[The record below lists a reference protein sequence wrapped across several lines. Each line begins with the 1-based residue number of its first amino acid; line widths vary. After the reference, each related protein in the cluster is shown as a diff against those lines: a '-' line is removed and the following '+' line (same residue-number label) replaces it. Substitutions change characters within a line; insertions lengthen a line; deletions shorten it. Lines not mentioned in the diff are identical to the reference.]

1 MAPKKKS
8 SKNKHNEAALLL
20 QLLRKVLPKAAPDPQ
35 LAELIYSA
43 VEAELRND
51 NQADAFQQFCERME
65 LPDLEAKTL
74 QEVQQQLMAAF
85 GDGDVTVTPDEE
97 KKAIAVEVSLPDG
110 SQLNTSI
117 PVRPLSAEGDGE
129 QEVVLKFIPFPVS
142 LPGEPELIWMLAK
155 RENLSPDEAAIALIA
170 SFARRLRRDHR
181 PRDLAQRRQ
190 PAGVA
195 VLDQLRV
202 ALRHARVPADGQP
215 RMHRVRVY
223 RPIRSGIVGLGRNG
237 PGDLHARYVRGADG
251 RLGHA
256 NAAVDRSA

>member
-142 LPGEPELIWMLAK
+142 LPGDPELIWMLAK
-155 RENLSPDEAAIALIA
+155 RENLSPDEAAIALDKVAGEFWESKAGLKLQKDRVEKTFAEFIA
-170 SFARRLRRDHR
+170 RA
-181 PRDLAQRRQ
+181 
-190 PAGVA
+190 PAG
-195 VLDQLRV
+195 LLGD
-202 ALRHARVPADGQP
+202 
-215 RMHRVRVY
+215 
-223 RPIRSGIVGLGRNG
+223 VGLKRHYKL
-237 PGDLHARYVRGADG
+237 PEALKVLRAKKA
-251 RLGHA
+251 
-256 NAAVDRSA
+256 

>member
-1 MAPKKKS
+1 MIFLRTDLLSGAGGGESTPQLTMAQKKKS

-142 LPGEPELIWMLAK
+142 LPGDPELIWMLAK
-155 RENLSPDEAAIALIA
+155 RENLSPDEAAIALDKVAGEFWESKAGLKLQKDRVEKTFAEFIA
-170 SFARRLRRDHR
+170 RA
-181 PRDLAQRRQ
+181 
-190 PAGVA
+190 PAG
-195 VLDQLRV
+195 LLGD
-202 ALRHARVPADGQP
+202 
-215 RMHRVRVY
+215 
-223 RPIRSGIVGLGRNG
+223 VGLKRHYKL
-237 PGDLHARYVRGADG
+237 PEALKVLRAKKA
-251 RLGHA
+251 
-256 NAAVDRSA
+256 